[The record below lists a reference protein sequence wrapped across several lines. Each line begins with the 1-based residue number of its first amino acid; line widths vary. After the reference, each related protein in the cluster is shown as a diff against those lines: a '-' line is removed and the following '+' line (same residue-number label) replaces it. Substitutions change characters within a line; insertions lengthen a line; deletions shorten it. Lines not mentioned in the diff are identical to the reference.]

1 MKTNKKPSNR
11 NFGIV
16 FFILF
21 LIIATYPLLNDQE
34 LRMWSLILALIFFI
48 LGIINSNLLNP
59 LNNLWFKFGILLGKI
74 FSPIILFFIFFLMI
88 TPIGIFMRIIK
99 KDLLGLKFNNESS
112 YWIKRSE
119 IKSKMKNQF

>member
-1 MKTNKKPSNR
+1 MKTDKKPTNR

-21 LIIATYPLLNDQE
+21 LIFATYPLLNGQE
-34 LRMWSLILALIFFI
+34 LRIWSLILSLIFFI
-48 LGIINSNLLNP
+48 LGITNSNLLNP
-59 LNNLWFKFGILLGKI
+59 LNNLWFKFGILLGKV
-74 FSPIILFFIFFLMI
+74 FSPIIMFFIFFLII

>member
-1 MKTNKKPSNR
+1 MKNNKKPSNR

-59 LNNLWFKFGILLGKI
+59 LNNLWFRFGILLGKI

-112 YWIKRSE
+112 YWIKRGE